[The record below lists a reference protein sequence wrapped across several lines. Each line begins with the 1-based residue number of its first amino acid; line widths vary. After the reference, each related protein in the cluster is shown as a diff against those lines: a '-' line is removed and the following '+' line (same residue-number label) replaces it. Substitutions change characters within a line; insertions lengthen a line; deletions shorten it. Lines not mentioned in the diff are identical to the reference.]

1 MFIFGRVAVV
11 VQKYSDREKVLDQIH
26 MRLWVQILLDFEL
39 LSLLLSLLF
48 ICILANRMVFHRS
61 LEEVFSISEESWS
74 LSMYKMD
81 A

>member
-39 LSLLLSLLF
+39 LSLLRSLLF
-48 ICILANRMVFHRS
+48 IYILANRIVFYRS

-74 LSMYKMD
+74 LSMNKMG